1 MKPPL
6 RPKAETPVKG
16 AAVMLKQEAD
26 VLYEISMFW
35 NADHCNTTAEAKVS
49 DCGSVHW
56 VQVSGNDAAKTT
68 IHVASEDHAVRLAAL
83 INELTSSS
91 QKQGQAA

>member
-1 MKPPL
+1 
-6 RPKAETPVKG
+6 
-16 AAVMLKQEAD
+16 MLKQEAD

-49 DCGSVHW
+49 CCGSVHW
-56 VQVSGNDAAKTT
+56 VQVAGNDAAKTT